1 MIRFHRV
8 RSQAQIAAVARLARE
23 IWTAHY
29 TPIIGRAQV
38 DYMVQQFQSAPAVA
52 AQIDGDYE
60 YYLVTSDA
68 QEVGYLAVVRDVDD
82 GTLLL
87 SKIYLL
93 ASQRGH
99 CLGKAMLRF
108 VEDLCRRW
116 GSGTVWLTVNKHNAA
131 AIAWYERMGFTNA
144 GPIVQDIGGGFVMD
158 DYKMEKAVG

>member
-1 MIRFHRV
+1 MIGFHKV
-8 RSQAQIAAVARLARE
+8 RSQTQIAAVARLARE

-38 DYMVQQFQSAPAVA
+38 DYMVQKFQSAPAVA
-52 AQIDGDYE
+52 AQVDEDYA

-68 QEVGYLAVVRDVDD
+68 QEVGYLAVVPDVDD
-82 GTLLL
+82 GSLLL

-99 CLGKAMLRF
+99 GLGKEMLRF
-108 VEDLCRRW
+108 VEDLCRRQ
-116 GSGTVWLTVNKHNAA
+116 GLGMVWLTVNKHNAA

-158 DYKMEKAVG
+158 DYKMEKTFD